1 MRSQS
6 HAGTTWALQGQT
18 PVVPATGKRFGLNL
32 VSAVSP
38 RGVLRFM
45 VVDGRMTAVRFI
57 EFLKRLLHNQT
68 CPIYLIVDQHSTH
81 RARAVQDFV
90 QSTNGRLRLF
100 FLPPYSSEIPS
111 FYNRHSW
118 AAAAF
123 QPPDPHPRGRL
134 SPRRTLV
141 S

>member
-1 MRSQS
+1 MRAPRGPCRAR
-6 HAGTTWALQGQT
+6 HRL
-18 PVVPATGKRFGLNL
+18 VPATGKRFGLNL

-68 CPIYLIVDQHSTH
+68 NPGYLIVDQHSTPG
-81 RARAVQDFV
+81 RA
-90 QSTNGRLRLF
+90 LC
-100 FLPPYSSEIPS
+100 
-111 FYNRHSW
+111 
-118 AAAAF
+118 
-123 QPPDPHPRGRL
+123 
-134 SPRRTLV
+134 RT